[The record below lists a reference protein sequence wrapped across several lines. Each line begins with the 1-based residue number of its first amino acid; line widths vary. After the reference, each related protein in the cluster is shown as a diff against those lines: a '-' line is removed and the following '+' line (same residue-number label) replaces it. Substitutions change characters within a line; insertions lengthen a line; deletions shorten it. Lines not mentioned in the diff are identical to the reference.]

1 MSALFCVLKGVKIND
16 KIFHAEYPVLF
27 GRGNDDDCS
36 WVQAQRKGVCNVQP
50 YSSSA
55 PEPTSVISLS
65 CRLFSFTIHSSAG
78 EPGQYCKTLRT
89 TASPVEKRSGGYG
102 YTNGIL
108 AALRLLYHIG
118 SFENVK
124 KTPFSIKII

>member
-1 MSALFCVLKGVKIND
+1 VSALFCVLKGVKIND

-55 PEPTSVISLS
+55 PEPTSVISYPAAFSLLPFTALPGS
-65 CRLFSFTIHSSAG
+65 RASIVKLCVPRHHRLKSAAAG
-78 EPGQYCKTLRT
+78 MDTQMAYWPLC
-89 TASPVEKRSGGYG
+89 GY
-102 YTNGIL
+102 YAIL
-108 AALRLLYHIG
+108 GLL
-118 SFENVK
+118 K
-124 KTPFSIKII
+124 M